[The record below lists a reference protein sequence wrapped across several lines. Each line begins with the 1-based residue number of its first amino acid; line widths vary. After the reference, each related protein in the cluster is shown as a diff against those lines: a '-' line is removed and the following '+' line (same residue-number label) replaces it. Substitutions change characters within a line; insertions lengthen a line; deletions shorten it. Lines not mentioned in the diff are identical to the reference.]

1 VSDGATGGRVA
12 IVTDSAAMLP
22 VALASRLG
30 VIVAPLTIVVE
41 GKEYAEGVDISA
53 AELYERLASGAQV
66 STSQPS
72 PSALLACYEEA
83 GRGGAS
89 AILSVHI
96 GSGISGTINSAQAA
110 AAQSSAPV
118 TIVDTGQASFAEGL
132 CVLEA
137 ADALAAGASIDEAAA
152 VARAAGAAVGNTFIV
167 KALDLARRG
176 GRLRDNAADAPG
188 VPVLAL
194 QPDGI
199 KVAGSATTLDDAVD
213 IMAAH
218 IERAATAAGAAGTSL
233 RIGIGNGAA
242 DAIASALRGR
252 VEAMARSAGHI
263 GEIIDYVVGPSMG
276 AHLGPGNAGAVFIAR
291 PTSPPAPLRERR
303 GEGDR

>member
-1 VSDGATGGRVA
+1 MSARVA

-22 VALASRLG
+22 YALAVGLG
-30 VIVAPLTIVVE
+30 ITVAPLTIVVD
-41 GKEYAEGVDISA
+41 GKGYAEGVEISA
-53 AELYERLASGAQV
+53 SELYERLAGGATV

-72 PSALLACYEEA
+72 PGTLLKCYEEA
-83 GRGGAS
+83 ARGGAS

-110 AAQSSAPV
+110 AAQSPVPV

-137 ADALAAGASIDEAAA
+137 ADALASGASIDEAAA

-176 GRLRDNAADAPG
+176 GRLRDDGANATG

-218 IERAATAAGAAGTSL
+218 IERAAKDAGAAGKTL
-233 RIGIGNGAA
+233 RIGVGNGAA
-242 DAIASALRGR
+242 DAIASALRAR
-252 VEAMARSAGHI
+252 VEAMSHI

-291 PTSPPAPLRERR
+291 PTSPRLGRAEDAPLHQVER
-303 GEGDR
+303 GES